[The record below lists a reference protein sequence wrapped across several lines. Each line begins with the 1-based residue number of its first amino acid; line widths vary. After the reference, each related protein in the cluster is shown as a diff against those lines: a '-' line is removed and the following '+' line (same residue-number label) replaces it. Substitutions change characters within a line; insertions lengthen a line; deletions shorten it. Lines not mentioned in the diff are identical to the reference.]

1 MKSVRRNKKEL
12 KKKLK
17 NKSLQSLQSLNI
29 WKQKEFQELSMG
41 KQIKEGKRFMRV
53 FSEVFSKELKK

>member
-17 NKSLQSLQSLNI
+17 KNCLQKLNI
-29 WKQKEFQELSMG
+29 WKTKEFQELSVHSFAKFMKMCVKEE
-41 KQIKEGKRFMRV
+41 KQ
-53 FSEVFSKELKK
+53 L

>member
-12 KKKLK
+12 KRKLK
-17 NKSLQSLQSLNI
+17 NKGLQSLQSLNI
-29 WKQKEFQELSMG
+29 WKQKEFQELSMY
-41 KQIKEGKRFMRV
+41 KQGKEGKRFMRV